1 MRTFLFNI
9 KKRQQDQLTVAVT
22 ILFLHYG
29 KTTKQ
34 RNRIFSQICC
44 QALFILFG
52 VLFSN
57 ECC

>member
-1 MRTFLFNI
+1 MRTFL

-34 RNRIFSQICC
+34 RNHIFSQICC